1 MIKIIKEVGFKRIF
15 KYLIYCSWQW
25 IFDLLPFSPLRIV
38 WLRFGGATIGSDCF
52 IDKIDFINLGRLGL
66 KGLIVGNE
74 CFLGRG
80 ALLDLAD
87 KIILENQVILAA
99 RAVLITHFSS
109 GFTGHPLAKKY
120 PKFNKG
126 LFLQKGCFVGINSI
140 ILPGIKVGANSLVAA
155 GAVVLKNVS
164 PNCMVA
170 GVPAKI
176 KRK

>member
-1 MIKIIKEVGFKRIF
+1 MKKIIKEVGFKRIF
-15 KYLIYCSWQW
+15 KHVIYCLWQW

-80 ALLDLAD
+80 VLLDLAGR
-87 KIILENQVILAA
+87 IVLEGQVILAA

-109 GFTGHPLAKKY
+109 GFASHPLAKKY
-120 PKFNKG
+120 PKFIKG
-126 LFLQKGCFVGINSI
+126 VLLQRGCFIGINSI
-140 ILPGIKVGANSLVAA
+140 ILPGIKVGAKSLVAA

-164 PNCMVA
+164 PNCMAA